1 MKGKVEAGYQVR
13 DPVRLHLLIAP
24 SCLLLSVCCPSCKY
38 SMRDSSAAINQ
49 PASDKLNFVTKA
61 AFGVG
66 DLGTA
71 ISANVLIFFQLIFLT
86 NVAGLSPVLA
96 GSIRTIA
103 GIWDA
108 VNDPLVGALSDRF
121 DTRWGRRYPWMFLGA
136 VPLGIFF
143 FLHWVVPSFSTEPA
157 TQQQA
162 LFWFYILVSILF
174 NTAYTAVNLPYSAL
188 TPELTRDYNE
198 RTSLNQFRFTFSI
211 SGSILSLI
219 LAQRVFVM
227 VEDPVQ
233 QYLWIGGICA
243 VFCILPPYLCIW
255 GTRRRAAQM
264 NQELA
269 LEEASAPL
277 SYFQQLRIALSNRAF
292 LCVIG
297 IYLFS
302 WLAVQNTAA
311 IIPYF
316 VANWMGQPAGDAAL
330 VALAV
335 QGTAIV
341 MLSVWSAVSQRLGK
355 KAVYYAGMVIWII
368 AQIGLMFLQPG
379 QVGWMYGLAI
389 LAGFGVS
396 VAYLIPWS
404 MLPDVVELDAL
415 QTGQRREGIFYGFMV
430 FLQKIGLALGQLI
443 IGVALQAAG
452 FDGSSTEQPAS
463 ALFAIRAAIG
473 PIPAVFLVCGIVIAY
488 FYPIT
493 REVYAEILLQ
503 LNERKLAHQSQP
515 NPTDPN
521 LTDLN

>member
-1 MKGKVEAGYQVR
+1 MSE
-13 DPVRLHLLIAP
+13 
-24 SCLLLSVCCPSCKY
+24 
-38 SMRDSSAAINQ
+38 SSPANLQ
-49 PASDKLNFVTKA
+49 PRSDKLNLITKL

-86 NVAGLSPVLA
+86 NVAGMSPVLA

-103 GIWDA
+103 GVWDA
-108 VNDPLVGALSDRF
+108 VNDPMVGVLSDRWQ
-121 DTRWGRRYPWMFLGA
+121 TRWGRRYPWMFLGA
-136 VPLGIFF
+136 VPLGLFF
-143 FLHWVVPSFSTEPA
+143 FLHWITPTFSSDPA
-157 TQQQA
+157 TQQRA
-162 LFWFYILVSILF
+162 LFWFYVIVSILF

-219 LAQRVFVM
+219 LAQIIFATVQ
-227 VEDPVQ
+227 DPTQ
-233 QYLWIGGICA
+233 QYLLIGGICA
-243 VFCILPPYLCIW
+243 ICCILPPYLCIL
-255 GTRRRAAQM
+255 GTRQRVAQV
-264 NQELA
+264 NQDLVA
-269 LEEASAPL
+269 EEATTSL
-277 SYFQQLRIALSNRAF
+277 SYWQQLKLAFSNRAF

-316 VANWMGQPAGDAAL
+316 VSNWMGRPASEAAQ

-341 MLSVWSAVSQRLGK
+341 MLSVWSAISHRLGK
-355 KAVYYAGMVIWII
+355 KAVYYAGMTIWIV

-379 QVGWMYGLAI
+379 QIGWMYGLAV

-404 MLPDVVELDAL
+404 MLPDVIELDAL
-415 QTGQRREGIFYGFMV
+415 QTGQRREGIFYSFMV
-430 FLQKIGLALGQLI
+430 FLQKIGLAIGQLV

-452 FDGSSTEQPAS
+452 FSGSATEQPAS
-463 ALFAIRAAIG
+463 ALLAIRAAIG
-473 PIPAVFLVCGIVIAY
+473 PIPAVFLVCGMIIAY

-503 LNERKLAHQSQP
+503 LNERRMAQTSE
-515 NPTDPN
+515 NS
-521 LTDLN
+521 

>member
-1 MKGKVEAGYQVR
+1 MSE
-13 DPVRLHLLIAP
+13 
-24 SCLLLSVCCPSCKY
+24 
-38 SMRDSSAAINQ
+38 SSPANLQ
-49 PASDKLNFVTKA
+49 PRSDKLNLITKL

-86 NVAGLSPVLA
+86 NVAGMSPVLA

-108 VNDPLVGALSDRF
+108 VNDPMVGALSDRWQ
-121 DTRWGRRYPWMFLGA
+121 TRWGRRYPWMFLGA
-136 VPLGIFF
+136 VPLGVFF
-143 FLHWVVPSFSTEPA
+143 FLHWIAPTFSSDPA
-157 TQQQA
+157 TQQRA
-162 LFWFYILVSILF
+162 LFWFYVIVSILF

-211 SGSILSLI
+211 SGSIVSLI
-219 LAQRVFVM
+219 LAQIIFATVQ
-227 VEDPVQ
+227 DPTQ
-233 QYLWIGGICA
+233 QYLLIGGICA
-243 VFCILPPYLCIW
+243 IFCILPPYLCIL
-255 GTRRRAAQM
+255 GTRQRVAQVH
-264 NQELA
+264 QDLVA
-269 LEEASAPL
+269 EESTTSL
-277 SYFQQLRIALSNRAF
+277 SYWQQLKLAFSNRAF

-316 VANWMGQPAGDAAL
+316 VSNWMGRPASEAAQ

-341 MLSVWSAVSQRLGK
+341 MLSVWSAISHRLGK
-355 KAVYYAGMVIWII
+355 KAVYYAGMTIWIV

-379 QVGWMYGLAI
+379 QIGWMYGLAI

-404 MLPDVVELDAL
+404 MLPDVIELDAL
-415 QTGQRREGIFYGFMV
+415 QTGQRREGIFYSFMV
-430 FLQKIGLALGQLI
+430 FLQKIGLAIGQLV
-443 IGVALQAAG
+443 IGIALQAAG
-452 FDGSSTEQPAS
+452 FSGSATEQPAS
-463 ALFAIRAAIG
+463 ALLAIRAAIG
-473 PIPAVFLVCGIVIAY
+473 PIPAVFLVCGMIIAY

-503 LNERKLAHQSQP
+503 LNERRMAQTSE
-515 NPTDPN
+515 NS
-521 LTDLN
+521 

>member
-1 MKGKVEAGYQVR
+1 M
-13 DPVRLHLLIAP
+13 
-24 SCLLLSVCCPSCKY
+24 S
-38 SMRDSSAAINQ
+38 DSSPPTPRSSSA
-49 PASDKLNFVTKA
+49 KLNLITKL

-71 ISANVLIFFQLIFLT
+71 ISANILIFFQLIFLT
-86 NVAGLSPVLA
+86 NVAGMSPVLA
-96 GSIRTIA
+96 GSLRTIA

-108 VNDPLVGALSDRF
+108 VNDPMVGVLSDRF

-136 VPLGIFF
+136 VPLGLFF
-143 FLHWVVPSFSTEPA
+143 FLHWVVPQFSSESDA
-157 TQQQA
+157 QQWG
-162 LFWFYILVSILF
+162 LFWFYVGVSILF

-219 LAQRVFVM
+219 LAQVIFAT
-227 VEDPVQ
+227 VEDPTQ
-233 QYLWIGGICA
+233 QYLLIGGTCA
-243 VFCILPPYLCIW
+243 VFCILPPYLCIL
-255 GTRRRAAQM
+255 GTHRRVAQIH
-264 NQELA
+264 QELVA
-269 LEEASAPL
+269 EEAPAAL
-277 SYFQQLRIALSNRAF
+277 SYFEQLRIAFSNRAF

-316 VANWMGQPAGDAAL
+316 VSSWMGRPSSESAQ

-341 MLSVWSAVSQRLGK
+341 MLSVWSAISKQVGK
-355 KAVYYAGMVIWII
+355 KGVYFAGMAIWII

-379 QVGWMYGLAI
+379 QIGWMYGLAI

-404 MLPDVVELDAL
+404 MLPDVIELDAL
-415 QTGQRREGIFYGFMV
+415 QTGQRREGVFYSFMV
-430 FLQKIGLALGQLI
+430 FLQKIGLALGQLV
-443 IGVALQAAG
+443 IGIALEAAG
-452 FDGSSTEQPAS
+452 FDGSFTEQPAS
-463 ALFAIRAAIG
+463 ALLAIRAAIG
-473 PIPAVFLVCGIVIAY
+473 PIPAIFLICGIIIAY

-503 LNERKLAHQSQP
+503 LNERRTTQEPETL
-515 NPTDPN
+515 
-521 LTDLN
+521 